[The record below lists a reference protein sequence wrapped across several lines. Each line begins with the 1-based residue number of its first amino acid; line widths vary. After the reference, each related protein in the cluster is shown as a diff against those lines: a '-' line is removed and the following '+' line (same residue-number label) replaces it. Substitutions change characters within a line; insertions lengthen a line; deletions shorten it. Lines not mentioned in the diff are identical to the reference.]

1 MKLNLYTIAALFIT
15 GIGTFLLG
23 ISLPRITRIMQRN
36 YGSIMEDGLGFI
48 ALFGI
53 GYIMAGI
60 MMLMRLKSST
70 PFTTFI
76 LTTSMIGW
84 GLFFFIEIYG
94 DTGGEQMIVYSLSFF
109 VLVFLFMLTL
119 FVNNRKVVA
128 SIDDHERE
136 EDVREDILDKL

>member
-1 MKLNLYTIAALFIT
+1 
-15 GIGTFLLG
+15 
-23 ISLPRITRIMQRN
+23 MQRN